1 MTSFAS
7 MVAPLSML
15 VIGCS
20 IANCNIV
27 GQLKNKRIYLVVL
40 IRQILIPFSFLLVI
54 YFLGAKNLNALLQ
67 SIILIIYMAMAS
79 CPAATVVN
87 IAQTYDKDPEYASV
101 INVIGVIALIFTLP
115 LMVYIFQS
123 II

>member
-1 MTSFAS
+1 
-7 MVAPLSML
+7 
-15 VIGCS
+15 
-20 IANCNIV
+20 
-27 GQLKNKRIYLVVL
+27 
-40 IRQILIPFSFLLVI
+40 
-54 YFLGAKNLNALLQ
+54 
-67 SIILIIYMAMAS
+67 MAS

>member
-1 MTSFAS
+1 MRRT
-7 MVAPLSML
+7 
-15 VIGCS
+15 
-20 IANCNIV
+20 
-27 GQLKNKRIYLVVL
+27 LKR
-40 IRQILIPFSFLLVI
+40 F
-54 YFLGAKNLNALLQ
+54 FLGAKNLNALLQ